1 MPVLVKAIADERLQ
15 GGGVYDL
22 DPATGLIAA
31 QAAVL
36 LGRSKTRMDGD
47 RRDGK
52 PPASYLDGR
61 KVWYPLGEVLA
72 ERARMQGITPEHA
85 REAALKRVQEGGYTF
100 NGFLAN
106 GALEDTWPIATV
118 RGIPMDFLATLAMD
132 LEDDDIGA
140 IEDMTLE
147 DFLVERLQAGRREKA
162 QASQANLQQGTAM
175 PGAPV
180 VGDTCARCGRP
191 SHPGQCRL

>member
-72 ERARMQGITPEHA
+72 ERARMQGITPEQA
-85 REAALKRVQEGGYTF
+85 REAALKRVRKGEWTF
-100 NGFLAN
+100 NGFMAN
-106 GALEDTWPIATV
+106 GALEDSWPIAAV

-132 LEDDDIGA
+132 LEDDDLGTVQ
-140 IEDMTLE
+140 DMTLE
-147 DFLVERLQAGRREKA
+147 DFLVERLEAGRRKRAE
-162 QASQANLQQGTAM
+162 QSQQGLEAGTSQEAE
-175 PGAPV
+175 PV
-180 VGDTCARCGRP
+180 KPIPCSRCGRV
-191 SHPGQCRL
+191 HEGQCRL